1 MLLGPAVPGEPV
13 ETPDSTPAVDAAG
26 QPSTIPGEA
35 VPGKAVP
42 GKAVPGKAVPGEQPP
57 TGTDDPPAA
66 GGNAWSWP
74 RQRAPRIMAV
84 VIALAFVVVSVGY
97 VRLVAAAER
106 PSGIG
111 APRHP
116 AVPSSAPSR
125 HGAAGPV
132 VPSTGSRRIEEGL
145 GQPDTASP
153 SGTPAASEAPVQVEP
168 TAEPSDDPTGPPA
181 IPVDPI
187 GRDDPPPAE
196 LTADVSTSVRL
207 LPPGYVG
214 QVVVSN
220 VGGTTAVGW
229 QVSLS
234 IGGHARITAVT
245 GARVSQVSGSTV
257 TFAPSDANVRVL
269 PDRSVQFQ
277 FRVRGIGV
285 SAPRNCRVNGQ
296 PC

>member
-1 MLLGPAVPGEPV
+1 VKASIIRKGGRRVSRDLMAMEPV
-13 ETPDSTPAVDAAG
+13 GTPDSTPAADPGGG
-26 QPSTIPGEA
+26 QPPT
-35 VPGKAVP
+35 
-42 GKAVPGKAVPGEQPP
+42 VPGEQPP
-57 TGTDDPPAA
+57 VENNPPPAA
-66 GGNAWSWP
+66 AGNAWSWP

-84 VIALAFVVVSVGY
+84 VIAIAFIVVSVGY
-97 VRLVAAAER
+97 IRLVAAADR

-111 APRHP
+111 TPHRAAAP
-116 AVPSSAPSR
+116 SGAPSR

-132 VPSTGSRRIEEGL
+132 VPSTGSPDRIGSAL
-145 GQPDTASP
+145 GQSDGVGP
-153 SGTPAASEAPVQVEP
+153 SGSPEASEAPIEVEP
-168 TAEPSDDPTGPPA
+168 TAEPTDEPTADPTEPDGPPA
-181 IPVDPI
+181 IPVDPV

-196 LTADVSTSVRL
+196 LTASVSTSVRL

-220 VGGTTAVGW
+220 IGGTTAVGW

-234 IGGHARITAVT
+234 IGGHARITAVA
-245 GARVSQVSGSTV
+245 GARVKQVAGNVV
-257 TFAPSDANVRVL
+257 TFGPDGTNVRIA
-269 PDRSVQFQ
+269 PDRSVRFQ